1 MFDRR
6 LRDKLLFEDKHFTY
20 IRRYFWAYNTLAVIN
35 TGIKAMVA
43 AYLDTFTDDFW
54 AGSHPLLWPHA
65 SPNSPEGRAYAA
77 KMALLRR
84 ELEKVVT
91 ELGEV
96 LKRNERTRKE
106 VENLRDQLFSGSSI
120 KESRRAVDQGDNIRI
135 LTMISMIFLPL
146 TFVTVSFLKFT
157 FSFPLNHYCDPF
169 RSFHAVCFNYQTLF
183 FLLLRM
189 SHHHVCLLAGVE
201 KGVILKAHPLWP
213 NECTSCP
220 ISRHWKERKTTQS
233 TT

>member
-35 TGIKAMVA
+35 TGIKAMVG
-43 AYLDTFTDDFW
+43 AYFDTFTDDFW
-54 AGSHPLLWPHA
+54 SGTHPLLWPHP
-65 SPNSPEGRAYAA
+65 SPSTPEGQAYAD
-77 KMALLRR
+77 KMAILRR

-106 VENLRDQLFSGSSI
+106 IENLRDQLFSGSSI
-120 KESRRAVDQGDNIRI
+120 KESRRAIDQGDNIRV

-146 TFVTVSFLKFT
+146 TFVTVS
-157 FSFPLNHYCDPF
+157 
-169 RSFHAVCFNYQTLF
+169 
-183 FLLLRM
+183 
-189 SHHHVCLLAGVE
+189 
-201 KGVILKAHPLWP
+201 
-213 NECTSCP
+213 
-220 ISRHWKERKTTQS
+220 
-233 TT
+233 